1 MVQAIKDRSSL
12 KVDTDVEECAA
23 AFIMIA
29 KNTMMTGQSIAVG
42 ECSSVSSPSSFDP
55 GDIKVF
61 RGIMTNSSSDAGLN
75 IAAM

>member
-42 ECSSVSSPSSFDP
+42 RFGVLLFPPFP
-55 GDIKVF
+55 HHH
-61 RGIMTNSSSDAGLN
+61 L
-75 IAAM
+75 

>member
-42 ECSSVSSPSSFDP
+42 RFGVLLSYHFPRRHLKDNRVSGADSSL
-55 GDIKVF
+55 
-61 RGIMTNSSSDAGLN
+61 DAGLN